1 MLEFGL
7 NDVPLLPERPKKNV
21 VARTPHLPLACRR
34 SIRAVLGL
42 LFTVVVNCAQ
52 VPQGQSGNLRV
63 LTTAR
68 EAHSLSAAESRREY
82 PVHLRAVVT
91 YYDLYIDPRHAAL
104 FVHDAT
110 GGVFVSVPKTPTL
123 RLHAGAVIDIT
134 GVTGPGDFAPI
145 VVGHQIK
152 VIEEGHLPVTAQL
165 VSMGHLLTGADD
177 GQWVEIEGLV
187 HSVAALG
194 GNVTLSVAMSDG
206 AIGATTVEEAGRDYN
221 GLIDATVRIRGS
233 VAPFFTK
240 NRQMTGARL
249 FFPNLAQLTILEP
262 AAADPYALP
271 VRPIDSLL
279 QFTPNIVFLHRTHV
293 RGRVTLQRPGQS
305 LCIQAANDGLC
316 VQTAQ
321 NTPLA
326 MGDVADVVGFPAAN
340 QYAPIMTDAVFR
352 WTSAAGPVA
361 AISVTAEQALRGD
374 HDAELIQIEGRL
386 IGLDW
391 AAHDPALVLSS
402 GNIVFPAVLPNEG
415 LSHSIPAWKEGSK
428 LRITGICSVQTD
440 TRATI
445 MGEGSTRAQSFR
457 VLLRSTKDVTVLGT
471 PSWWTA
477 GDALGVL
484 GLVFAVTLAVLGWVV
499 VLRHRVARQT
509 EVIRR
514 QLAEAGALRDAAEA
528 ASRAKSEFLANM
540 SHEIRTPMNGV
551 MGMIELASDARPSA
565 EYVEYLKM
573 ARSSADTLLA
583 VINDIL
589 DFSKI
594 EAGKL
599 ELDAIDCDLNQLLE
613 DTVKVFALR
622 ASEKAIELT
631 CEVSPDV
638 PPMVHADA
646 GRLRQV
652 ITNLL
657 GNALKFTAEGEVGL
671 RVVNEGASGNNV
683 ELHFIVTD
691 TGIGIPGDKQT
702 LIFEAFAQADTST
715 AHRHGGTGLGL
726 TISSRLVQLMGGRIW
741 VDSEPGRGS
750 SFHFTA
756 AVQAVPEGPRLF
768 GAEID
773 SLQGIP
779 ILVADDSATH
789 RRILA
794 ETLARWGMIVGMA
807 GNGNAALESLRQAA
821 QAGKPFV
828 LALVDAQMPEMDGFA
843 LAQAIRNSPES
854 AASRVVMMLTSPG
867 QQAESARCR
876 ELDLTSY
883 VTKPVSRAA
892 LANALLRAL
901 DPADQRVQSD
911 RPSQRVGGSLVQES
925 SGTLRILLA
934 EDNIVNQLVACRL
947 LEKLGHAVTV
957 AANGREVLA
966 FLDQRDFDLVL
977 MDVQMPEMDG
987 FEATAAIRVK
997 ESGTRRH
1004 IPIVAMTAHALKGDE
1019 QRCLQAGM
1027 DGYVPKPITP
1037 AALYRAI
1044 EAACGADLP
1053 DRF

>member
-1 MLEFGL
+1 MLESGFNG
-7 NDVPLLPERPKKNV
+7 VPLLPERPKKNA
-21 VARTPHLPLACRR
+21 VAHGPHLPLACRR

-42 LFTVVVNCAQ
+42 LFTAAYNCAQ
-52 VPQGQSGNLRV
+52 VPEVQPGNLRL

-68 EAHSLSAAESRREY
+68 EAHSLSTAESRREY

-110 GGVFVSVPKTPTL
+110 GGIFISIPKLPVL
-123 RLHAGAVIDIT
+123 PLHAGAVIDMT

-152 VIEEGHLPVTAQL
+152 VIEEGHLPVTAPR
-165 VSMGHLLTGADD
+165 VSLGHLLTGAED

-206 AIGATTVEEAGRDYN
+206 VIGATTVEEAGRDYN

-233 VAPFFTK
+233 VAPFFTR
-240 NRQMTGARL
+240 NRQVTGARL
-249 FFPNLAQLTILEP
+249 FFPNLTQVAILEP

-279 QFTPNIVFLHRTHV
+279 QFTPNIVFLHRAHV
-293 RGRVTLQRPGQS
+293 RGRVTLQRPGRS

-316 VQTAQ
+316 VQTTQ

-326 MGDVADVVGFPAAN
+326 MGDVVDVVGFPAAN
-340 QYAPIMTDAVFR
+340 QYTPTMTDAFFR

-361 AISVTAEQALRGD
+361 ATSITAAQALRGD
-374 HDAELIQIEGRL
+374 HDSGLIQIEGRL
-386 IGLDW
+386 IGLDR
-391 AAHDPALVLSS
+391 AAQDPVLVLSS

-428 LRITGICSVQTD
+428 LRIIGICSVETD
-440 TRATI
+440 PRLTI
-445 MGEGSTRAQSFR
+445 MGEGSTHPQSFR
-457 VLLRSTKDVTVLGT
+457 VLLRSTGDVTVLET

-477 GDALGVL
+477 GHALGVL

-509 EVIRR
+509 DVIRR

-551 MGMIELASDARPSA
+551 MGMIELALDARPSA
-565 EYVEYLKM
+565 ECVEYLNM

-599 ELDAIDCDLNQLLE
+599 EVDAIDCDLNQLLE

-631 CEVSPDV
+631 CEVSPGV
-638 PPMVHADA
+638 PPIVHADA

-657 GNALKFTAEGEVGL
+657 GNALKFTAEGEIGL
-671 RVVNEGASGNNV
+671 RVVKEDAWGNNV
-683 ELHFIVTD
+683 ELHFIVSD
-691 TGIGIPGDKQT
+691 TGIGIPGDKQK

-715 AHRHGGTGLGL
+715 ARRHGGTGLGL

-741 VDSEPGRGS
+741 VESEPGRGS
-750 SFHFTA
+750 SFHFTV
-756 AVQAVPEGPRLF
+756 AVQAAPEVPRLF
-768 GAEID
+768 GTEID

-779 ILVADDSATH
+779 ILVTDDSATH

-794 ETLARWGMIVGMA
+794 ETLGRWGMIVGVA
-807 GNGNAALESLRQAA
+807 GNGAAALESLRQAA
-821 QAGKPFV
+821 QGGEAFALV
-828 LALVDAQMPEMDGFA
+828 LADAQMPEMDGFA
-843 LAQAIRNSPES
+843 LAQAIRNSSEF

-876 ELDLTSY
+876 ELELTSY

-901 DPADQRVQSD
+901 DPARQRFQTD
-911 RPSQRVGGSLVQES
+911 RPTQRVGGSLVQKS

-934 EDNIVNQLVACRL
+934 EDNIVNQLLACRL
-947 LEKLGHAVTV
+947 LEKHGHTVTV
-957 AANGREVLA
+957 AANGREAVA
-966 FLDQRDFDLVL
+966 FLAQQDFDLVL

-1019 QRCLQAGM
+1019 HRCLQAGM

-1053 DRF
+1053 DRA